1 MKKLFVALTLAA
13 LSATGF
19 AQDRDVEYVKKY
31 ALLAVQEMDQYKIPA
46 SITLAQGIIETA
58 GGQSR
63 LAEQAFN
70 HFGIKCKENWTGGKI
85 YHDDDARGECF
96 RKYEKVE
103 DSYRDHSKFLAERP
117 YYKKLFDLALTD
129 YRGWAHGLRKAGYA
143 TNPRYAQMLI
153 SKIEKLN
160 LDAFDKLSPNEEEVY
175 TQLVSLY
182 GNADKSA
189 MLGLNDVVKEPIKEI
204 KIAHNEP
211 KPSQEAQR
219 EKQKVQQLAERKNT
233 PAAPKVQKAKLN
245 KSRIKRH
252 ANRKEY
258 IVVNSGETIFQI
270 AKAYNISERRLLKY
284 NDLTAPNKLR
294 TGQNLFLASKRNRG
308 MQETYRVQKGDDM
321 YLISQ
326 KMGIKLKSLY
336 RRNRME
342 QGQEPQVG
350 EILYLRGRKPRN

>member
-1 MKKLFVALTLAA
+1 MKKLFLTFAFLALVT
-13 LSATGF
+13 TGY

-31 ALLAVQEMDQYKIPA
+31 ALLAVQEMNRYQIPA

-70 HFGIKCKENWTGGKI
+70 HFGIKCKENWTGERI

-96 RKYEKVE
+96 RKYNKVE

-117 YYKKLFDLALTD
+117 YYRKLFDLPITD
-129 YRGWAHGLRKAGYA
+129 YRAWANGLRKAGYA

-160 LDAFDKLSPNEEEVY
+160 LDAFDKLNPNADEVY
-175 TQLVSLY
+175 TKLVSLY
-182 GNADKSA
+182 GDVNKKDILGYNVSETYIAETPTPDKTPQ
-189 MLGLNDVVKEPIKEI
+189 V
-204 KIAHNEP
+204 IAVQ
-211 KPSQEAQR
+211 PSQNVQR
-219 EKQKVQQLAERKNT
+219 EKQKVQQLAKRK
-233 PAAPKVQKAKLN
+233 PAPKVKLT

-252 ANRKEY
+252 ANRREY
-258 IVVNSGETIFQI
+258 IVVNPGETIFQV
-270 AKAYNISERRLLKY
+270 AKAYNISEKKLLRY
-284 NDLTAPNKLR
+284 NDLSAPNKLQA
-294 TGQNLFLASKRNRG
+294 GQNLFLCNKRNRG
-308 MQETYRVQKGDDM
+308 MQKTYRVQLGDNM

-336 RRNRME
+336 RRNRMQPGE
-342 QGQEPQVG
+342 EPQVG

>member
-1 MKKLFVALTLAA
+1 MKKLFLAFALVAFAA
-13 LSATGF
+13 TSF

-31 ALLAVQEMDQYKIPA
+31 ALLAVQEMNRYQIPA

-70 HFGIKCKENWTGGKI
+70 HFGIKCKENWTGGRI

-96 RKYEKVE
+96 RKYNKVE

-117 YYKKLFDLALTD
+117 YYKKLFELPLTD
-129 YRGWAHGLRKAGYA
+129 YRAWAYGLRKAGYA

-160 LDAFDKLSPNEEEVY
+160 LDAFDKLNPNADEVY
-175 TQLVSLY
+175 TKLVSLY
-182 GNADKSA
+182 GNVNKKDI
-189 MLGLNDVVKEPIKEI
+189 LGYNVSETYVAATPAPEKTPQVVAVP
-204 KIAHNEP
+204 
-211 KPSQEAQR
+211 PSQNVQR
-219 EKQKVQQLAERKNT
+219 EKQKVQQLSERKT
-233 PAAPKVQKAKLN
+233 TSAPKAKLTKN
-245 KSRIKRH
+245 RIKRH
-252 ANRKEY
+252 ANRREY
-258 IVVNSGETIFQI
+258 IVVSPGETIFQV
-270 AKAYNISERRLLKY
+270 ARAYNISERKLLKY
-284 NDLTAPNKLR
+284 NDLSAPNKLKA
-294 TGQNLFLASKRNRG
+294 GQNLFLCNKRNRG
-308 MQETYRVQKGDDM
+308 MQKTYRVQRGDNI